1 MMQGSEGQHI
11 RWTPASA
18 STNALLYVQSC
29 KTHGHTHVTHT
40 NMQEKR
46 KINTNSRNIE
56 VNEPMK
62 IMTIIVHWLK
72 NLRHLKFSINILLL
86 AFDRK
91 SETSELL

>member
-1 MMQGSEGQHI
+1 MQGSEGQRI

-18 STNALLYVQSC
+18 STNALLYIQSC
-29 KTHGHTHVTHT
+29 KTHGHTQVTHT

-56 VNEPMK
+56 VNEH
-62 IMTIIVHWLK
+62 IK
-72 NLRHLKFSINILLL
+72 NNDNNSALVKKFKAFEIFYKYLVL